1 MKLFKKLM
9 AVALAGALALTV
21 LTGCG
26 SVVNEKEL
34 FNIMQDM
41 APSNPETG
49 EQVTLEQGDGSLA
62 RKVFY
67 KLSDFAKDHT
77 YAMEKS
83 GDEFFD
89 KVIGSAGGD
98 HSDAYDYAG
107 LRSIIPEGSKDAYL
121 VRCAEVPEVKNGFL
135 NDVNNMML
143 ADKLMHGTQDNPIT
157 QINPNVA
164 NRVDIDKAT
173 VHLYSGKIGEKGY
186 VVCVIVLAAK

>member
-41 APSNPETG
+41 AASNSEYEGET
-49 EQVTLEQGDGSLA
+49 TLEQGDGSLA
-62 RKVFY
+62 RRVFY

-77 YAMEKS
+77 SEMEERK
-83 GDEFFD
+83 DEFFD
-89 KVIGSAGGD
+89 DVIDSAKGD
-98 HSDAYDYAG
+98 HENAYDYAG

-121 VRCAEVPEVKNGFL
+121 VSYAEVPEVKNGLL

-143 ADKLMHGTQDNPIT
+143 AEKLMKAK
-157 QINPNVA
+157 QINPNVSHETDGL
-164 NRVDIDKAT
+164 NFDKAT

-186 VVCVIVLAAK
+186 VVCVIVYAAK

>member
-49 EQVTLEQGDGSLA
+49 EQVTLEPGDGSLA

-77 YAMEKS
+77 CEMEERK
-83 GDEFFD
+83 DKFFD
-89 KVIGSAGGD
+89 DVIGSAGGD
-98 HSDAYDYAG
+98 HRDAYDYAG

-121 VRCAEVPEVKNGFL
+121 VRCAEVPEAKNGFL

-164 NRVDIDKAT
+164 DRLNFDKAT

-186 VVCVIVLAAK
+186 VVCVIVYAAE

>member
-49 EQVTLEQGDGSLA
+49 EQVTLEQGDGSFA

-77 YAMEKS
+77 YAMEER
-83 GDEFFD
+83 GYDFD
-89 KVIGSAGGD
+89 YVIGSAGGD
-98 HSDAYDYAG
+98 HSDARDYAG
-107 LRSIIPEGSKDAYL
+107 LRSIIPEGSKNAYL
-121 VRCAEVPEVKNGFL
+121 VNCAEVAEVKNGFL

-164 NRVDIDKAT
+164 DSLNFDKAT

-186 VVCVIVLAAK
+186 VVCVIVYAAE

>member
-41 APSNPETG
+41 AASNSEYEGET
-49 EQVTLEQGDGSLA
+49 TLEPGDGSLA
-62 RKVFY
+62 RKAFY
-67 KLSDFAKDHT
+67 QLNDFAKDHT
-77 YAMEKS
+77 YEMEKR
-83 GDEFFD
+83 GDDFFD
-89 KVIGSAGGD
+89 DVIDSAGGD
-98 HSDAYDYAG
+98 HSDARDYAG

-121 VRCAEVPEVKNGFL
+121 VSCAEVPEVKNGLL
-135 NDVNNMML
+135 NDVSNMML
-143 ADKLMHGTQDNPIT
+143 AEKLVHGK

-186 VVCVIVLAAK
+186 VVCVIVYAAE

>member
-26 SVVNEKEL
+26 SVINEREL

-41 APSNPETG
+41 ASESG
-49 EQVTLEQGDGSLA
+49 EGTTFEQGDGSLA

-67 KLSDFAKDHT
+67 KLDAFAKDHT
-77 YAMEKS
+77 YAMEEREM
-83 GDEFFD
+83 DFD
-89 KVIGSAGGD
+89 DVIGSANGNYE
-98 HSDAYDYAG
+98 DAYDYAG
-107 LRSIIPEGSKDAYL
+107 LRSIIPEGSKDVYL
-121 VRCAEVPEVKNGFL
+121 VNCAEVPEYKNSLL
-135 NDVNNMML
+135 NDVKNMSL
-143 ADKLMHGTQDNPIT
+143 VSELLNGGT

-164 NRVDIDKAT
+164 DDVNEDKAT

-186 VVCVIVLAAK
+186 VVSVIVFAAK

>member
-41 APSNPETG
+41 IATDSENEGKT
-49 EQVTLEQGDGSLA
+49 TLEPGDGSLA
-62 RKVFY
+62 RKAFY
-67 KLSDFAKDHT
+67 RLSDFAKDHT
-77 YAMEKS
+77 YEMEER
-83 GDEFFD
+83 GDDFFD
-89 KVIGSAGGD
+89 DVISSARGD
-98 HSDAYDYAG
+98 HENAYDYAG
-107 LRSIIPEGSKDAYL
+107 LRSIIPEGSKNAYL
-121 VRCAEVPEVKNGFL
+121 VSYAEVPEVKNGFL
-135 NDVNNMML
+135 NDVSNMML
-143 ADKLMHGTQDNPIT
+143 ASRLVHGT

-164 NRVDIDKAT
+164 TDEVNSEKAT

-186 VVCVIVLAAK
+186 VVCVIVLATK

>member
-34 FNIMQDM
+34 FNIMQDL

-49 EQVTLEQGDGSLA
+49 EQVTLEQGDGSFA

-67 KLSDFAKDHT
+67 KLNDFAKDHT

-83 GDEFFD
+83 ENEFFD

-121 VRCAEVPEVKNGFL
+121 VRCVEVPEVKNGL
-135 NDVNNMML
+135 MNDMNNMLL
-143 ADKLMHGTQDNPIT
+143 ASRLVDHCT

-164 NRVDIDKAT
+164 SRLNFDKAT
-173 VHLYSGKIGEKGY
+173 VHLYPGKIGEKGY
-186 VVCVIVLAAK
+186 VVCVIVYAAE

>member
-34 FNIMQDM
+34 FNIMQDL
-41 APSNPETG
+41 AASNSEYEGET
-49 EQVTLEQGDGSLA
+49 TLEQGDGSLA
-62 RKVFY
+62 RKAFY
-67 KLSDFAKDHT
+67 RLSDFAKDHT
-77 YAMEKS
+77 YEMEER
-83 GDEFFD
+83 GDDFFD
-89 KVIGSAGGD
+89 DVIDGARERNG
-98 HSDAYDYAG
+98 DAYDYAG

-121 VRCAEVPEVKNGFL
+121 VSCAEVAEVKNGLL
-135 NDVNNMML
+135 NDMSNMLL
-143 ADKLMHGTQDNPIT
+143 AEKLMRSK

-164 NRVDIDKAT
+164 DRLNFDKAT

-186 VVCVIVLAAK
+186 VVCVVVYAAK

>member
-1 MKLFKKLM
+1 MKQLKRFL
-9 AVALAGALALTV
+9 ALVLVGVLALTV

-49 EQVTLEQGDGSLA
+49 EQVTLEQGDGSFA

-67 KLSDFAKDHT
+67 QLSDFAKDHT
-77 YAMEKS
+77 YAMEER
-83 GDEFFD
+83 GYDFD
-89 KVIGSAGGD
+89 YVIGSAGGD
-98 HSDAYDYAG
+98 HSDARDYAG
-107 LRSIIPEGSKDAYL
+107 LRSIIPEGSKNAYL
-121 VRCAEVPEVKNGFL
+121 VNCAEVAEVKNGFL

-164 NRVDIDKAT
+164 NSLNFDKAT

-186 VVCVIVLAAK
+186 VVCVIVYAAE

>member
-41 APSNPETG
+41 AASNSEYEGET
-49 EQVTLEQGDGSLA
+49 TLEQGDGSLA
-62 RKVFY
+62 RKAFY
-67 KLSDFAKDHT
+67 QLNDFAKDHT
-77 YAMEKS
+77 YEMEKS
-83 GDEFFD
+83 GVEFFD

-98 HSDAYDYAG
+98 HSGAYDYAG

-121 VRCAEVPEVKNGFL
+121 VNCVEVPEVKNGLL
-135 NDVNNMML
+135 NDVSNMML
-143 ADKLMHGTQDNPIT
+143 ASRLMQDCT

-164 NRVDIDKAT
+164 SSLNFDKAT

-186 VVCVIVLAAK
+186 VVCVIVYAAE

>member
-34 FNIMQDM
+34 FNIMQDL

-49 EQVTLEQGDGSLA
+49 EQVTLEQGDGSFA

-121 VRCAEVPEVKNGFL
+121 VRCVEVPEVKNGL
-135 NDVNNMML
+135 MNDMNNMLL
-143 ADKLMHGTQDNPIT
+143 ASRLVDHCT

-164 NRVDIDKAT
+164 SRLNFDKAT

-186 VVCVIVLAAK
+186 VVCVIVYAAE

>member
-41 APSNPETG
+41 AASSEYEGKT
-49 EQVTLEQGDGSLA
+49 TLEQGDGSLA
-62 RKVFY
+62 RKAFY
-67 KLSDFAKDHT
+67 RLSDFAKDHT
-77 YAMEKS
+77 YAMEER
-83 GDEFFD
+83 GYDFD
-89 KVIGSAGGD
+89 YVIGSAGGD
-98 HSDAYDYAG
+98 HSDARDYAG

-121 VRCAEVPEVKNGFL
+121 VRCAEVAEVKNGFL

-164 NRVDIDKAT
+164 DRLNFDKAT

-186 VVCVIVLAAK
+186 VVCVIVLAAE